1 MEFKAKFF
9 DGLTTREL
17 YEIVRARTQIFLLE
31 QRIICQ
37 DFDGVDYDSLH
48 CFLEEEGKVVAYLRA
63 YPTETDG
70 VIKLGRILSVT
81 HRIGLGTRLLRE
93 AIPVIRKTMNC
104 QVMTLHAQKHAQGF
118 YERLGFVASSPDFL
132 EEGIPH
138 VSMILKQ

>member
-1 MEFKAKFF
+1 M
-9 DGLTTREL
+9 
-17 YEIVRARTQIFLLE
+17 
-31 QRIICQ
+31 
-37 DFDGVDYDSLH
+37 DYDSLH

-104 QVMTLHAQKHAQGF
+104 QAITLHAQKHAQGF